1 MKTLIL
7 ILAIISSIS
16 GFSQVSF
23 LDTTS
28 GSTFEIDTLK
38 LKGIITMKTMM
49 LDSIR
54 KGVYY
59 HDYEYAINIIEH
71 NIEEGSTWTDEIDG
85 EEVKY
90 IRYFTKEYNAM
101 TGEVK
106 STWELLFIIDS
117 KGDLKYYGIREVFD
131 ITIYSDF

>member
-1 MKTLIL
+1 MKSLIL
-7 ILAIISSIS
+7 ILVTCYSIN
-16 GFSQVSF
+16 GFCQVSF
-23 LDTTS
+23 LDTVS

-38 LKGIITMKTMM
+38 IKGIITMKTMI

-54 KGVYY
+54 KGVYCY
-59 HDYEYAINIIEH
+59 DYEYAINIIEH
-71 NIEEGSTWTDEIDG
+71 SMGEGSTWTDEIDG

-90 IRYFTKEYNAM
+90 IRYFTKEYDTM

-106 STWELLFIIDS
+106 STWELRFIIDS
-117 KGDLKYYGIREVFD
+117 KGDLKYDGIREVFD